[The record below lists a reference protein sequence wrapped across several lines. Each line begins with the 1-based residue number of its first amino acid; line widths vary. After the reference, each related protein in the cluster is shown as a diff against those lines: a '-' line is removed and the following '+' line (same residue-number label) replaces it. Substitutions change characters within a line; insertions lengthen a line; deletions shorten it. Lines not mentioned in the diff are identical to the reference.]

1 MYCLLIPRYTKE
13 EFSVLELQIYS
24 DQNSVFRIRFN
35 EFRRQ
40 NSLVIARSWMFEQI
54 RIFMNRFN

>member
-1 MYCLLIPRYTKE
+1 MYSLLIPRYTKE

-24 DQNSVFRIRFN
+24 DQNSVSRIRFN
-35 EFRRQ
+35 EFRSE

-54 RIFMNRFN
+54 RMFMNRFN

>member
-1 MYCLLIPRYTKE
+1 MYCLLIFRYTKE

-35 EFRRQ
+35 EFQSQ

-54 RIFMNRFN
+54 GIFMNRFN